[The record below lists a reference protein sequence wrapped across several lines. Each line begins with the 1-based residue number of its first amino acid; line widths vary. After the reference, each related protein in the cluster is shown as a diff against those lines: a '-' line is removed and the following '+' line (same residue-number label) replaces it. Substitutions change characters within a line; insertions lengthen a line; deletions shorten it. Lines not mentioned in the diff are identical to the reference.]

1 MRKFRIGSI
10 ATFLLCLLSVGIG
23 LAQEKELKQTLNLPE
38 DVMVGDTLVKKGTY
52 EVRFDASNNEL
63 TILRGR
69 EVVARAKA
77 SVETGVTKARYNSV
91 AYSTTEKG
99 KRLTRLTFAGE
110 RRSLLI
116 GESASGVANK

>member
-1 MRKFRIGSI
+1 MRKFRIGLI
-10 ATFLLCLLSVGIG
+10 ATSLLCLLSVGIG
-23 LAQEKELKQTLNLPE
+23 LAQEKELKQTINFPE

-77 SVETGVTKARYNSV
+77 SVETSATKARYNSV
-91 AYSTTEKG
+91 AYSATEKG
-99 KRLTRLTFAGE
+99 KQLTRLTFAGD

-116 GESASGVANK
+116 DAAGSGVANK